1 MYVERTYYET
11 EEDADNAMSEPSMPV
26 TGNNT
31 RNGKVKGRD
40 NLIWYVDVQYLDYG
54 DWDMTSAQKES
65 VTATL

>member
-1 MYVERTYYET
+1 
-11 EEDADNAMSEPSMPV
+11 MPV

-40 NLIWYVDVQYLDYG
+40 NLIWYVDVQHLEYG
-54 DWDMTSAQKES
+54 DWDMTSAKKES